1 MPLRF
6 RPVVQK
12 IKGDTINSDGVTSLL
27 NYELLAEWKPD
38 TEYSIEADSM
48 AFVDIYGTVSPSI
61 KEGVKVK
68 SLDEYSSI
76 VFTIPHFTDKSVVVE
91 LLNQQ
96 DAAVK
101 KASVID
107 GTAQFY
113 YVTPGTYYARMFV
126 DDNNNGIWDTGDY
139 AADRQPEMVY
149 YYTDEIECKA
159 KWDVTLNWNPTARPL
174 NEQKPSKIVKQKAEQ
189 QKKLQ
194 QRNLQR
200 ARQMGI
206 PYPF

>member
-1 MPLRF
+1 M
-6 RPVVQK
+6 
-12 IKGDTINSDGVTSLL
+12 
-27 NYELLAEWKPD
+27 
-38 TEYSIEADSM
+38 
-48 AFVDIYGTVSPSI
+48 
-61 KEGVKVK
+61 
-68 SLDEYSSI
+68 
-76 VFTIPHFTDKSVVVE
+76 VE

-96 DAAVK
+96 GEPIKRTTA
-101 KASVID
+101 ID

-113 YVTPGTYYARMFV
+113 YIMPGSYYARMFA
-126 DDNNNGIWDTGDY
+126 DDNNNGVWDTGDY
-139 AADRQPEMVY
+139 AAGLQPEMMY
-149 YYTDEIECKA
+149 YYPDEIECKA
-159 KWDVTLNWNPTARPL
+159 KWDVTLNWNPTLRPL

>member
-1 MPLRF
+1 
-6 RPVVQK
+6 
-12 IKGDTINSDGVTSLL
+12 
-27 NYELLAEWKPD
+27 
-38 TEYSIEADSM
+38 
-48 AFVDIYGTVSPSI
+48 
-61 KEGVKVK
+61 
-68 SLDEYSSI
+68 
-76 VFTIPHFTDKSVVVE
+76 
-91 LLNQQ
+91 
-96 DAAVK
+96 
-101 KASVID
+101 
-107 GTAQFY
+107 
-113 YVTPGTYYARMFV
+113 
-126 DDNNNGIWDTGDY
+126 
-139 AADRQPEMVY
+139 MVY